1 MVHSVVLGLAVI
13 IWCGFAATSR
23 RRSTPRAGSR
33 TSQAGLLSLHHN
45 NTAHSPGL
53 DGQHHGHHYGGGHLD
68 FGGMHH
74 G

>member
-13 IWCGFAATSR
+13 IWCVFAATSR

-33 TSQAGLLSLHHN
+33 TSQACLLSLHH

-53 DGQHHGHHYGGGHLD
+53 DGQPHGHHYGGGHLGC
-68 FGGMHH
+68 GGMHH